1 MTTRKLLNVFLLTL
15 LCSGLEGCLAWPVMT
30 ENYGQRPIEMGKQD
44 QVFYPAA
51 PQPTRLS
58 SDFGKAQRTVIE
70 SQILNPEA
78 SDNLEPVEGLDGDM
92 GVKAVTRYREF
103 FEKPPFAG
111 AGGGISE
118 DSGGSG
124 E

>member
-1 MTTRKLLNVFLLTL
+1 MNKRIVLNGLLLILFCV
-15 LCSGLEGCLAWPVMT
+15 GLDGCLVWPVMLET
-30 ENYGQRPIEMGKQD
+30 QGHRPIEMGKRD

-58 SDFGKAQRTVIE
+58 SDFGKAQKTALE
-70 SQILNPEA
+70 SQILNPEP
-78 SDNLEPVEGLDGDM
+78 SGRLDPVEGQDGDV

-111 AGGGISE
+111 ESGGGSSE
-118 DSGGSG
+118 GGSG